1 MKNTYLLIIIL
12 IAITIQSFAQKEGD
26 VTKAGDYKIEAIYHP
41 NAAITENSSPAAI
54 GLASFDGKYIEGQS
68 FISLTWK
75 ISKKLGTFVVEHSVD
90 NEMYKEIGRVENSIG
105 FENSRYTFEARE
117 FEAGINFYRLKQ
129 EVNGDEIYSEIKA
142 VTVSKKDDIHILNI
156 IDEDEVKK
164 IRLRLREEQK
174 VTIELY
180 DTEGNLTKVLLNQEM
195 TVNEIIFRTIKKSDF
210 PPGKYFILIKGKNF
224 KQSKKITLQ

>member
-1 MKNTYLLIIIL
+1 
-12 IAITIQSFAQKEGD
+12 
-26 VTKAGDYKIEAIYHP
+26 
-41 NAAITENSSPAAI
+41 
-54 GLASFDGKYIEGQS
+54 
-68 FISLTWK
+68 
-75 ISKKLGTFVVEHSVD
+75 
-90 NEMYKEIGRVENSIG
+90 MYQEIGRVENPIG

-129 EVNGDEIYSEIKA
+129 EINGEEIYSEIKA

-210 PPGKYFILIKGKNF
+210 PPGKYFILIKGENF
-224 KQSKKITLQ
+224 KQSKKITLP